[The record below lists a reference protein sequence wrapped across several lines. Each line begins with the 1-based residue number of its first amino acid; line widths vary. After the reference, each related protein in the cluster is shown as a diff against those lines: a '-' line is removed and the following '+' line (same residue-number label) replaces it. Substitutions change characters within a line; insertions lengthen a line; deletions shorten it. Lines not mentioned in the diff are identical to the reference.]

1 MMESPLPSPKTG
13 PTSLS
18 FTGPVQLEPLLAVAT
33 SPPKHTA
40 LAAGAAVQPNAASME
55 LNSSYADSLRL
66 TSSLEADKDC
76 RNDSISVSVSG
87 ASFGLTPLTDSSQH
101 SDASDASGA
110 DVQADSKPQESYK
123 LGTGTATL
131 LRREG
136 IIIGESSNAQNGTQN
151 SYNVN
156 TPSVQAAAASNSRV
170 TAAASDARKQHV
182 DRYAR
187 HTGYSEDDKYV
198 SQAVAESVA
207 AHRQQHHVNRHNRS
221 MSMNSDDSLADDSH
235 NVDNSNS
242 NRRHNGD
249 TAISD
254 DLKSINSLGDSSR

>member
-1 MMESPLPSPKTG
+1 MMESPQPSPKAG
-13 PTSLS
+13 PSSLS
-18 FTGPVQLEPLLAVAT
+18 FTGPLQLEPLLAVAT
-33 SPPKHTA
+33 SPSKHVA
-40 LAAGAAVQPNAASME
+40 ASAGAAVQPNAASME
-55 LNSSYADSLRL
+55 LISSYADSLRL

-101 SDASDASGA
+101 STSGA

-131 LRREG
+131 LQRELQAFG

-151 SYNVN
+151 SYNI
-156 TPSVQAAAASNSRV
+156 PSVQAAAASDSK
-170 TAAASDARKQHV
+170 AAATPDARKQHV

-187 HTGYSEDDKYV
+187 HTGYSEDDKHASQFD
-198 SQAVAESVA
+198 SQAVQAAA
-207 AHRQQHHVNRHNRS
+207 AHHHHHVSRHNRS
-221 MSMNSDDSLADDSH
+221 MSMNSDDSLADDH
-235 NVDNSNS
+235 NADNS
-242 NRRHNGD
+242 NRRHHGD

>member
-1 MMESPLPSPKTG
+1 METPPPSSPKATLS
-13 PTSLS
+13 SLS
-18 FTGPVQLEPLLAVAT
+18 FTAPVQLEPLLNLAVAT
-33 SPPKHTA
+33 SPPKQSV
-40 LAAGAAVQPNAASME
+40 AAGAAALPNAASME
-55 LNSSYADSLRL
+55 LTSSYADSLRL

-101 SDASDASGA
+101 SASGA
-110 DVQADSKPQESYK
+110 DAHADSKPQESYK

-151 SYNVN
+151 SYNA
-156 TPSVQAAAASNSRV
+156 PAAKAAAASDSK
-170 TAAASDARKQHV
+170 AAAPDVRKQHV

-187 HTGYSEDDKYV
+187 HTGYSEDDKHA
-198 SQAVAESVA
+198 SQASASA
-207 AHRQQHHVNRHNRS
+207 QHHNSRHDRS
-221 MSMNSDDSLADDSH
+221 NSMNSDDSLGDD
-235 NVDNSNS
+235 NNS
-242 NRRHNGD
+242 NRHHNRD

>member
-1 MMESPLPSPKTG
+1 METPQPSPKAAAS
-13 PTSLS
+13 SLS
-18 FTGPVQLEPLLAVAT
+18 FTGPIQLEPLLAVAT
-33 SPPKHTA
+33 SPPKHSA
-40 LAAGAAVQPNAASME
+40 VAAGAAVQPNAASME

-101 SDASDASGA
+101 SASGA
-110 DVQADSKPQESYK
+110 DAQADSKPQESYK

-156 TPSVQAAAASNSRV
+156 TPSVQAAVASDSK
-170 TAAASDARKQHV
+170 AAAAPDARKQHV

-187 HTGYSEDDKYV
+187 HTGYTEDDKHV
-198 SQAVAESVA
+198 SQSHAVAVAA
-207 AHRQQHHVNRHNRS
+207 AHRQQHHVNRYNRS
-221 MSMNSDDSLADDSH
+221 MSMNSDDSLADDH
-235 NVDNSNS
+235 NVVNSNS

-254 DLKSINSLGDSSR
+254 DLKCINSLSDSSR